1 MKTLHH
7 RQSTSRPFSV
17 HDTRGTI
24 LPALRVRKLNTEM
37 NVGLVAGQEVF
48 GRHAYGI
55 TSQQYLAGTL
65 TVTTLANNSGLPR
78 IRPSRS
84 NQCHAVL
91 GMRSVALGG
100 QCGIRAR
107 WALLSECSYRTIAVT
122 GPHWEAVRAPCISL
136 FRFRALIM
144 ASATPVA
151 YMPSKKHLNVCE
163 TWCLTTPAIVLRGR
177 KWPTR

>member
-107 WALLSECSYRTIAVT
+107 WALLSEWSYRTIAVT

-136 FRFRALIM
+136 FRFSTGNMPRTWPVLGAIEALRTENTTG
-144 ASATPVA
+144 AGRQRHLLLTR
-151 YMPSKKHLNVCE
+151 KKN
-163 TWCLTTPAIVLRGR
+163 G
-177 KWPTR
+177 